1 MPCCALC
8 DIAQPFTAR
17 GSPVITN
24 CCAGPGIMGLH
35 TILKKL
41 KLKEREM
48 KLLVVGLDNAGK
60 TTIVKKFNGEDIE
73 TISPTL
79 GFQINTMEYKGYK
92 LNIWDV
98 GGQKTIR
105 ACATLS
111 VRPPGSR
118 REGLKGGGRAAARR
132 PADTGA
138 TTSRRPRA

>member
-1 MPCCALC
+1 
-8 DIAQPFTAR
+8 
-17 GSPVITN
+17 
-24 CCAGPGIMGLH
+24 MGLH

-105 ACATLS
+105 ACATLRA
-111 VRPPGSR
+111 RPPLVSGARGSR
-118 REGLKGGGRAAARR
+118 EGGGRRRDALQVLAQLLRDDRGPDLGGGLLGLAAAGGL
-132 PADTGA
+132 PQ
-138 TTSRRPRA
+138 